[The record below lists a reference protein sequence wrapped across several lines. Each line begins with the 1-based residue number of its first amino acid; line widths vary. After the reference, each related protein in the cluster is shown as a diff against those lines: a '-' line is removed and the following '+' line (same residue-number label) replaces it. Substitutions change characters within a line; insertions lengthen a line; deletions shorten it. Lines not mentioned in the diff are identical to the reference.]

1 MNKPKK
7 SLKRSLYIGVSVF
20 LLLLCVLFSFLTYRS
35 FSNAFYSS
43 YNKRMND
50 ILEYVERYIDNDD
63 LSKCVETNVESKKF
77 KDMSKFMD
85 SIMED
90 FDIHYL
96 YIVYPNV
103 SGKNKGMVNV
113 FSADTAEGRRTDPDG
128 FYLGY
133 VLKDVYT
140 DEDLQKYQ
148 DALGKNKIS
157 YFKDSTSWGNDYTA
171 VMPLINNQNEHYA
184 LLCVDVEV
192 YDIQRAIV
200 TYTIINVILII
211 VLGSLFLFALLKW
224 LSKSVINPIG
234 RLEKSVVGFAE
245 RSHEQPNPDVLYYD
259 DPYVRGNNE
268 VESLANAISQL
279 TEDLRSYV
287 KNVLDAEGRVED
299 MKTQVKE
306 MDMLAYQDA
315 LTRVKNKAWYDKVQE
330 RINEEIQCGTAEF
343 GIIMADLNNM
353 KKIND
358 TYGHERGNDYIAGA
372 CHEICVVFDHS
383 PVFRVGGDEFVVLL
397 ERNDY
402 INREF
407 LLEKLKLR
415 YADSY
420 KDESKEPWERY
431 SVALGMSVY
440 EKGKDHKMKDVFRK
454 ADDLMYEDKLASR
467 MARE

>member
-1 MNKPKK
+1 M
-7 SLKRSLYIGVSVF
+7 
-20 LLLLCVLFSFLTYRS
+20 
-35 FSNAFYSS
+35 
-43 YNKRMND
+43 
-50 ILEYVERYIDNDD
+50 
-63 LSKCVETNVESKKF
+63 
-77 KDMSKFMD
+77 
-85 SIMED
+85 
-90 FDIHYL
+90 
-96 YIVYPNV
+96 
-103 SGKNKGMVNV
+103 
-113 FSADTAEGRRTDPDG
+113 
-128 FYLGY
+128 
-133 VLKDVYT
+133 
-140 DEDLQKYQ
+140 
-148 DALGKNKIS
+148 
-157 YFKDSTSWGNDYTA
+157 
-171 VMPLINNQNEHYA
+171 
-184 LLCVDVEV
+184 
-192 YDIQRAIV
+192 
-200 TYTIINVILII
+200 
-211 VLGSLFLFALLKW
+211 
-224 LSKSVINPIG
+224 
-234 RLEKSVVGFAE
+234 VGFAE

-397 ERNDY
+397 EKNDY